1 MLTFKRVNILSIV
14 LLASILAYGFW
25 FDKITYPYIVLLFMI
40 WLTFTSIGSFNILWN
55 YFLEAKHRNK
65 NCEQNVVSLTFDD
78 GVHPKFTPLV
88 LELLKKNNMKATFF
102 CIGKN
107 VEKYP
112 EIAKKIVDQG
122 HTIGNHTYHHANN
135 WGFLNTDEVIA
146 EITKTNEII
155 EKTIGESVRIFR
167 PPFGVTNPSIARG
180 VKWLNCEVIGWSV
193 RSLDTVIEQPER
205 ILKRITSKVKKGD
218 IILLHDTS
226 EKSIMVLERLLQF
239 LNKKKLKSVTVQEL
253 LGLSTKK

>member
-1 MLTFKRVNILSIV
+1 M
-14 LLASILAYGFW
+14 
-25 FDKITYPYIVLLFMI
+25 
-40 WLTFTSIGSFNILWN
+40 
-55 YFLEAKHRNK
+55 
-65 NCEQNVVSLTFDD
+65 
-78 GVHPKFTPLV
+78 PKS
-88 LELLKKNNMKATFF
+88 A
-102 CIGKN
+102 
-107 VEKYP
+107 
-112 EIAKKIVDQG
+112 
-122 HTIGNHTYHHANN
+122 
-135 WGFLNTDEVIA
+135 
-146 EITKTNEII
+146 KTNEII